1 MIPKSRGDRAQA
13 PSPHHDSL
21 PGSRGAAGVE
31 VRPCAI
37 GRGLF
42 ALRAFAPGELI
53 LRLDGPRYERED
65 PIHATEQG
73 ANLLQTGRRTYI
85 LLTDPAVFA
94 NHSCDPNA
102 GVVEN
107 RKLVAI
113 RAIEPED
120 EITFDYS
127 TTMEEDFW
135 TLECRCGAEN
145 CRGKVTDF
153 RNLPEPLRR
162 RYLDLGVVQGFIAVR
177 ERRGNGRKKEE
188 GAA

>member
-1 MIPKSRGDRAQA
+1 MIPGPRRGPTPRTA
-13 PSPHHDSL
+13 L
-21 PGSRGAAGVE
+21 PDGGRDGVE

-42 ALRAFAPGELI
+42 ARRAFAPGERI
-53 LRLDGPRYERED
+53 LRLDGPRYGRED

-85 LLTDPAVFA
+85 LLSEPAVFA

-102 GVVEN
+102 GVVQN
-107 RKLVAI
+107 RRLVAI
-113 RAIEPED
+113 RAIAPGE

-135 TLECRCGAEN
+135 TLECRCGAPT
-145 CRGKVTDF
+145 CRGRVTDF
-153 RNLPEPLRR
+153 RDLSDPLRR
-162 RYLDLGVVQGFIAVR
+162 RYLDLGVVQGFIALR
-177 ERRGNGRKKEE
+177 ERRLAGRRTE

>member
-1 MIPKSRGDRAQA
+1 MMPKSRGERAGA
-13 PSPHHDSL
+13 PAPRNDALSSI
-21 PGSRGAAGVE
+21 RGVAGVE

-42 ALRAFAPGELI
+42 ARRAYAPGELI

-85 LLTDPAVFA
+85 LLSEPAVFA

-127 TTMEEDFW
+127 TTME
-135 TLECRCGAEN
+135 
-145 CRGKVTDF
+145 
-153 RNLPEPLRR
+153 
-162 RYLDLGVVQGFIAVR
+162 
-177 ERRGNGRKKEE
+177 
-188 GAA
+188 